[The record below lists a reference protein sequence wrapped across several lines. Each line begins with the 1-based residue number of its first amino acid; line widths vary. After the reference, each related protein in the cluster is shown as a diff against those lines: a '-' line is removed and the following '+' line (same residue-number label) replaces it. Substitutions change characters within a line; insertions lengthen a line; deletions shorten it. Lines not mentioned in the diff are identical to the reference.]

1 MTGREKRLTP
11 VFRDEKGI
19 VLVPPFGVSERCL
32 PDGSG
37 GELLI
42 MIKKQE

>member
-1 MTGREKRLTP
+1 
-11 VFRDEKGI
+11 